1 MESKTHKNTKLNP
14 SLKLKTNTL
23 NAISIMIFIFCY
35 CFKSKKDNKS
45 LIQYLT
51 ELVVLQVSQ

>member
-14 SLKLKTNTL
+14 SLKLKTNTF

-35 CFKSKKDNKS
+35 CSKKDNNN

>member
-23 NAISIMIFIFCY
+23 NAISIMIFILCY
-35 CFKSKKDNKS
+35 CSKKDNNN